1 MQRLAALVYR
11 RRRIVLGTWIA
22 VLAGAVA
29 FIFIAGDALTPRQE
43 LPGSESV
50 LAGKRLST
58 EFGIPRAEPIQ
69 LVLHGSRPLSAER
82 TAIDALVADT
92 RAAFP
97 GKKIDSPFSSPTGAS
112 AIGPSGRVG
121 YIAIPFDDQL
131 EAQDHVPRAQRV
143 VEAAAPPFPV
153 LVSGGPVVQLE
164 MNPALRSDLVRAEL
178 VAGALSLIV
187 LVVVLG
193 SLVAGIVP
201 LLLALFVI
209 PIVLS
214 IVFALSHVTDVTVFA
229 PNVVTLVGLGIAIDY
244 SLLVVY
250 RFREELA
257 AGREIPDA
265 VAATMQTAVRA
276 VVFSGVTV
284 GIGLGVLLLVRVPF
298 VQSFGLA
305 GILIP
310 IVTIAAA
317 LTLLPALM
325 AMIGHRI
332 NHLRIV
338 PERVLAASES
348 RPWRRI
354 AEQIMRA
361 PLLFLLVGGA
371 VIVLAAAPVRH
382 LQLGSTPLAVYPDT
396 GSGSQGVKLLAAEF
410 GSGGVA
416 PVRVL
421 VDRPAAEVEKALP
434 VIRSTTGVREAV
446 IVPGPSGTLVNVYG
460 DDEIGSATTNRL
472 VRHLRRTVLPGLL
485 PAGSYVVGGGP
496 AVFYDFQ
503 QALYSGFAWIALIV
517 ILATMAVLFRAFR
530 SVLLPIKAVLMNA
543 LSVAGAYGLLVAVFQ
558 HGVGADLVGFHQT
571 EQIAVWIPL
580 FLFAFLFGL
589 SMDYEVFLL
598 SRMREEYDAVPDNDR
613 AVAAGL
619 AKTGKLITSA
629 ALIMVIA
636 FCGLAASRFIEMQQ
650 FGFGLAAAIL
660 LDATLIRALIVPSLM
675 TLTGRA
681 NWWLPSW
688 LRPLAGSSASE
699 RDGPA
704 RGV

>member
-11 RRRIVLGTWIA
+11 RRRTVLGIWIA
-22 VLAGAVA
+22 ALAAAVA
-29 FIFIAGDALTPRQE
+29 FIFVAGDALTPRQE

-50 LAGKRLST
+50 VAGQRLSA
-58 EFGIPRAEPIQ
+58 EFGIPRTEPIQ
-69 LVLHGSRPLSAER
+69 LVLESSRPLAGQR
-82 TAIDALVADT
+82 PAIEQLVAAT

-97 GKKIDSPFSSPTGAS
+97 GRKIDTPFSSPTGAA
-112 AIGPSGRVG
+112 AIGASGLVG
-121 YIAIPFDDQL
+121 YINIPFDDQL
-131 EAQDHVPRAQRV
+131 EAQDGVPAARRV
-143 VEAAAPPFPV
+143 ATAETLPFTV

-164 MNPALRSDLVRAEL
+164 QNPALRDDLVRAEL

-193 SLVAGIVP
+193 SIVAGAVP

-250 RFREELA
+250 RFREELH

-325 AMIGHRI
+325 AMLGHRI
-332 NHLRIV
+332 NSLRVV
-338 PERVLAASES
+338 PERVLEASES

-361 PLLFLLVGGA
+361 PLVFLLVGGA
-371 VIVLAAAPVRH
+371 VILVAAAPVRNIA
-382 LQLGSTPLAVYPDT
+382 LGSTPLAVYPDT
-396 GSGSQGVKLLAAEF
+396 GPGSEGVKLLAAEF

-416 PVRVL
+416 PARIL
-421 VDRPAAEVEKALP
+421 VDRPAADVARVLPQIKAAA
-434 VIRSTTGVREAV
+434 GVREAIV
-446 IVPGPSGTLVNVYG
+446 VPGPTGTLVNVFGG
-460 DDEIGSATTNRL
+460 DEVGSAASNEL
-472 VRHLRRTVLPGLL
+472 VRHLRHSVLPRLL
-485 PAGSYVVGGGP
+485 PAGSFVVGGGP

-503 QALYSGFAWIALIV
+503 QALYGDFWWIALIV
-517 ILATMAVLFRAFR
+517 IAATVCVLFRAFR
-530 SVLLPIKAVLMNA
+530 SVLLPLKAVLMNG

-598 SRMREEYDAVPDNDR
+598 SRMREEYDEVPDNAR

-675 TLTGRA
+675 MLMGRW
-681 NWWLPSW
+681 NWWLPEV
-688 LRPLAGSSASE
+688 LRPLAGRGPKSSS
-699 RDGPA
+699 
-704 RGV
+704 

>member
-11 RRRIVLGTWIA
+11 RRRTVLGIWIA
-22 VLAGAVA
+22 ALAAALA
-29 FIFIAGDALTPRQE
+29 FIFIVGDALTPRQE

-50 LAGKRLST
+50 VAGKRLSA
-58 EFGIPRAEPIQ
+58 EFGIPRTEPIQ
-69 LVLHGSRPLSAER
+69 LVLRSSSPLEAER
-82 TAIDALVADT
+82 PAIEQLVAAT

-97 GKKIDSPFSSPTGAS
+97 GRKIDSPFSSVTGAS
-112 AIGPSGRVG
+112 AIGLSGRVG
-121 YIAIPFDDQL
+121 YINIPFDDQL
-131 EAQDHVPRAQRV
+131 AAQDSVPLAQRV
-143 VEAAAPPFPV
+143 ATAAPLPFTV

-178 VAGALSLIV
+178 VAGALSLFV
-187 LVVVLG
+187 LVIVLG
-193 SLVAGIVP
+193 SIVAGAVP
-201 LLLALFVI
+201 LLLALVVI

-257 AGREIPDA
+257 GGLSIPDA
-265 VAATMQTAVRA
+265 VAMTMRTAVRA

-284 GIGLGVLLLVRVPF
+284 GIGLGVLLLVPVPF
-298 VQSFGLA
+298 VRSFGLA

-310 IVTIAAA
+310 IVTVAAA

-325 AMIGHRI
+325 AMLGHRI
-332 NHLRIV
+332 NRLRVV
-338 PERVLAASES
+338 PERVLQAPES

-371 VIVLAAAPVRH
+371 VIAVSAAPVRN
-382 LQLGSTPLAVYPDT
+382 LALGSTPLAVYPDT
-396 GSGSQGVKLLAAEF
+396 GPGSEGVKLLAAEF

-416 PVRVL
+416 PVRIL
-421 VDRPAAEVEKALP
+421 VDRSATEVEHALP
-434 VIRSTTGVREAV
+434 QIQATAGVRKAV
-446 IVPGPSGTLVNVYG
+446 VVPGPSATLLNVFSV
-460 DDEIGSATTNRL
+460 DEIGSAASNEL
-472 VRHLRRTVLPGLL
+472 VRHLRHDVLPGVL
-485 PAGSYVVGGGP
+485 PAGSYLVGGGP

-503 QALYSGFAWIALIV
+503 QTLYGDFGWIALIV
-517 ILATMAVLFRAFR
+517 VAATMIVLFRAFR
-530 SVLLPIKAVLMNA
+530 SVLLPLKAVLMNA

-558 HGVGADLVGFHQT
+558 HGVGADLVGFHRT

-598 SRMREEYDAVPDNDR
+598 ARMREEYDEVPDNER

-636 FCGLAASRFIEMQQ
+636 FCGLAASRFSEMQQ

-675 TLTGRA
+675 MLMGRW
-681 NWWLPSW
+681 NWWLPNV
-688 LRPLAGSSASE
+688 LRPLAGRGPSE
-699 RDGPA
+699 R
-704 RGV
+704 

>member
-11 RRRIVLGTWIA
+11 RRRTVLGVWIA
-22 VLAGAVA
+22 ALAAAVA

-58 EFGIPRAEPIQ
+58 EFGIPRSEPIQ
-69 LVLHGSRPLSAER
+69 LVLRASTPLAAQRPAVER
-82 TAIDALVADT
+82 LVAAT

-97 GKKIDSPFSSPTGAS
+97 DRRIDSPFSSATGAS
-112 AIGPSGRVG
+112 AIGPSGLVG
-121 YIAIPFDDQL
+121 YVNIPFDDQL
-131 EAQDHVPRAQRV
+131 EAQDSVPLARRTVTAT
-143 VEAAAPPFPV
+143 PLPFTV

-164 MNPALRSDLVRAEL
+164 MNPALRRDLVRAEL

-193 SLVAGIVP
+193 SIVAGTVP

-257 AGREIPDA
+257 AGRPVPAA
-265 VAATMQTAVRA
+265 VAATMRTAVRA

-310 IVTIAAA
+310 IVTILAA

-325 AMIGHRI
+325 GMLGHRI
-332 NHLRIV
+332 NRWRVV
-338 PERVLAASES
+338 PVSVLAASES

-361 PLLFLLVGGA
+361 PLVFLLVGGV
-371 VIVLAAAPVRH
+371 VIGVAAAPVRD
-382 LQLGSTPLAVYPDT
+382 LALGSTPLAVYPDT
-396 GSGSQGVKLLAAEF
+396 GPGAQGVKLLAAEF

-416 PVRVL
+416 PVRIL
-421 VDRPAAEVEKALP
+421 VDRPVAEVERALP
-434 VIRSTTGVREAV
+434 AIRAANGVRAAV
-446 IVPGPSGTLVNVYG
+446 LVPGPTGTLVNTFS
-460 DDEIGSATTNRL
+460 DDEVGSAASNEL
-472 VRHLRRTVLPGLL
+472 VRHLRHTVLPALL
-485 PAGSYVVGGGP
+485 PAGSYAVGGAP

-503 QALYSGFAWIALIV
+503 QALYGDFTWIALIV
-517 ILATMAVLFRAFR
+517 VAATMLVLFRAFR
-530 SVLLPIKAVLMNA
+530 SLLLPLKAVLMNG

-558 HGVGADLVGFHQT
+558 HGIGADLVGFHRT

-598 SRMREEYDAVPDNDR
+598 ARMREEYDAVPDNTR

-650 FGFGLAAAIL
+650 FGFGLAAAVL

-675 TLTGRA
+675 KLMGRG
-681 NWWLPSW
+681 NWWLPAP
-688 LRPLAGSSASE
+688 LRPLAGRRS
-699 RDGPA
+699 RD
-704 RGV
+704 R

>member
-11 RRRIVLGTWIA
+11 RRRTVLAVWIA
-22 VLAGAVA
+22 ILAAAVG
-29 FIFIAGDALTPRQE
+29 FIFVAGDALTPRQE

-50 LAGKRLST
+50 LAGKRLAT
-58 EFGIPRAEPIQ
+58 EFGIPRTEPVQ
-69 LVLHGSRPLSAER
+69 LVLHGTRPLTEER
-82 TAIDALVADT
+82 PAIEQLVAAT

-97 GKKIDSPFSSPTGAS
+97 KKRIDSPFASPTGAS

-121 YIAIPFDDQL
+121 YINIPFDDQL
-131 EAQDHVPRAQRV
+131 DAQASVPLARRV
-143 VEAAAPPFPV
+143 AEGTRVPFTV

-164 MNPALRSDLVRAEL
+164 MNPALRGDLVRAEL
-178 VAGALSLIV
+178 VAGALSLVV

-193 SLVAGIVP
+193 SLVAGVVP

-250 RFREELA
+250 RFREELT
-257 AGREIPDA
+257 AGRDVADA
-265 VAATMQTAVRA
+265 VAVTMRTAVRA

-284 GIGLGVLLLVRVPF
+284 GIGLGVLLLVPVPF

-325 AMIGHRI
+325 GMLGHRI
-332 NHLRIV
+332 DSLRVV
-338 PERVLAASES
+338 PERVLEASES
-348 RPWRRI
+348 RPWRVV
-354 AEQIMRA
+354 AERIMRA
-361 PLLFLLVGGA
+361 PLLFLIVGGA
-371 VIVLAAAPVRH
+371 IIALAAAPVRH
-382 LQLGSTPLAVYPDT
+382 LALGSTPLAVYPDT
-396 GSGSQGVKLLAAEF
+396 GPGSEGVKLLAAEF

-421 VDRPAAEVEKALP
+421 VDRPTAEVERALP
-434 VIRSTTGVREAV
+434 AIRSATGVRDAV
-446 IVPGPSGTLVNVYG
+446 VVPGPDGTLVNVFS
-460 DDEIGSATTNRL
+460 DDEIGSAASNEL
-472 VRHLRRTVLPGLL
+472 VRHLRRTVLPAAL
-485 PAGSYVVGGGP
+485 PRGSFVVGGGP

-503 QALYSGFAWIALIV
+503 QALYSDFLRIALIV
-517 ILATMAVLFRAFR
+517 VAATMIVLFRAFR
-530 SVLLPIKAVLMNA
+530 SVLLPVKAVLMNA

-558 HGVGADLVGFHQT
+558 HGVGAGLVGFHQT

-589 SMDYEVFLL
+589 SMDYEVFLI
-598 SRMREEYDAVPDNDR
+598 SRMREEYDLVPDNSR

-675 TLTGRA
+675 KLMGRA
-681 NWWLPSW
+681 NWWLPTW
-688 LRPLAGSSASE
+688 LKPFAGRGPSE
-699 RDGPA
+699 P
-704 RGV
+704 

>member
-11 RRRIVLGTWIA
+11 RRHTVLGIWIA
-22 VLAGAVA
+22 LLVAAVA
-29 FIFIAGDALTPRQE
+29 FIFVAGDALTPRQE

-50 LAGKRLST
+50 LAGKRLAT
-58 EFGIPRAEPIQ
+58 EFGIPRTEPIQ
-69 LVLHGSRPLSAER
+69 LVLHGSAPLTAER
-82 TAIDALVADT
+82 PAIEQLVAAT

-97 GKKIDSPFSSPTGAS
+97 GKQIDSPFASPTGAS
-112 AIGPSGRVG
+112 AIGPSGLVG
-121 YIAIPFDDQL
+121 YIGIPFDDQL
-131 EAQDHVPRAQRV
+131 DAQVNVPQARRV
-143 VEAAAPPFPV
+143 ADATAVPFTV

-164 MNPALRSDLVRAEL
+164 MNPALRRDLVRAEL

-193 SLVAGIVP
+193 SIVAGVVP

-214 IVFALSHVTDVTVFA
+214 IVFGLSHLTDVTVFA

-250 RFREELA
+250 RFREELT
-257 AGREIPDA
+257 AGRDVADA
-265 VAATMQTAVRA
+265 VAVTMRTAVRS

-310 IVTIAAA
+310 VVTIAAS

-325 AMIGHRI
+325 AMLGHRI
-332 NHLRIV
+332 NRLRVV
-338 PERVLAASES
+338 PERVLEASES
-348 RPWRRI
+348 RPWRLI
-354 AEQIMRA
+354 AERIMRA
-361 PLLFLLVGGA
+361 PLLFLMIGGA
-371 VIVLAAAPVRH
+371 IIAVAAAPVRH
-382 LQLGSTPLAVYPDT
+382 LALGSTPLAVYPDT
-396 GSGSQGVKLLAAEF
+396 GPGSEGVRLLAAEF

-421 VDRPAAEVEKALP
+421 VDRPAAEVERALP
-434 VIRSTTGVREAV
+434 AIRDATGVRQAV
-446 IVPGPSGTLVNVYG
+446 LVPGPGATLVNVYG
-460 DDEIGSATTNRL
+460 DDEIGSSASNEL
-472 VRHLRRTVLPGLL
+472 VRHLRHTVLPGVL
-485 PAGSYVVGGGP
+485 PAGSFVVGGGP

-503 QALYSGFAWIALIV
+503 QALYSGFGWIALIV
-517 ILATMAVLFRAFR
+517 IVATMIVLFRAFR
-530 SVLLPIKAVLMNA
+530 SLLLPLKAVLMNA

-558 HGVGADLVGFHQT
+558 HGVGADLVGFHRT

-589 SMDYEVFLL
+589 SMDYEVFLI
-598 SRMREEYDAVPDNDR
+598 SRMREEYDLVPDNTR

-660 LDATLIRALIVPSLM
+660 LDATLIRALVVPSLM
-675 TLTGRA
+675 KLMGRA
-681 NWWLPSW
+681 NWWLPAW
-688 LRPLAGSSASE
+688 LRPLAG
-699 RDGPA
+699 RGPSQP
-704 RGV
+704 

>member
-11 RRRIVLGTWIA
+11 RRRTILGAWIA
-22 VLAGAVA
+22 ALVAAVA

-50 LAGKRLST
+50 LAGKRLSR
-58 EFGIPRAEPIQ
+58 EFGIPRSEPIQ
-69 LVLHGSRPLSAER
+69 LVLRASTPLAAQRPSIER
-82 TAIDALVADT
+82 LVAAT

-97 GKKIDSPFSSPTGAS
+97 GRQIDSPLESATGAS
-112 AIGPSGRVG
+112 AIGPSGLVG
-121 YIAIPFDDQL
+121 YINIPFDDQL
-131 EAQDHVPRAQRV
+131 EAQDSVPLARRTV
-143 VEAAAPPFPV
+143 AATTVPFTV

-164 MNPALRSDLVRAEL
+164 MNPALRHDLVRAEL

-193 SLVAGIVP
+193 SVVAGMVP

-257 AGREIPDA
+257 VGRAVDDA
-265 VAATMQTAVRA
+265 VAATMRTAVRA

-310 IVTIAAA
+310 IVTILAA

-325 AMIGHRI
+325 ATLGHRI
-332 NHLRIV
+332 NRWRVV
-338 PERVLAASES
+338 PESVLAASES

-361 PLLFLLVGGA
+361 PLVFLLVGGA
-371 VIVLAAAPVRH
+371 VIAVAAAPVRD
-382 LQLGSTPLAVYPDT
+382 LALGSTPLAVYPNT
-396 GSGSQGVKLLAAEF
+396 GPGSEGVKLLAAEF

-416 PVRVL
+416 PVRIL
-421 VDRPAAEVEKALP
+421 VDLPVADVERALP
-434 VIRSTTGVREAV
+434 GIRAATGVRDAV
-446 IVPGPSGTLVNVYG
+446 IVPGPTGTLVNTFG
-460 DDEIGSATTNRL
+460 DDEVGSAASNEL
-472 VRHLRRTVLPGLL
+472 VRHLRHTVLPGLL
-485 PAGSYVVGGGP
+485 PAGSYAVGGGP

-503 QALYSGFAWIALIV
+503 QALYGDFGWIALIV
-517 ILATMAVLFRAFR
+517 IVATMLVLFRAFR
-530 SVLLPIKAVLMNA
+530 SLLLPLKAVLMNG

-558 HGVGADLVGFHQT
+558 HGVGADLVGFHRT

-598 SRMREEYDAVPDNDR
+598 ARMREEYDAVPDNTR

-675 TLTGRA
+675 KLMGRG
-681 NWWLPSW
+681 NWWLPAP
-688 LRPLAGSSASE
+688 LRPLAG
-699 RDGPA
+699 RRPA
-704 RGV
+704 DRA